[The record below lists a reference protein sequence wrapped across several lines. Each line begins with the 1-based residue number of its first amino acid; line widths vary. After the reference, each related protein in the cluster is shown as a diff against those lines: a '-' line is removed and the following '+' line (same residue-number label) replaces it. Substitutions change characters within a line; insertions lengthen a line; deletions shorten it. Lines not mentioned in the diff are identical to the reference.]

1 MTDKLVEGRNAMTID
16 RLGGIDPLKNV
27 NSTQKPHRVSGTAP
41 SDSISL
47 SSEAKELSE
56 VYSAME
62 AANSAPDVRADK
74 VAAVMEKMKDP
85 NYINDSVVDLVADR
99 LMDVFGV

>member
-1 MTDKLVEGRNAMTID
+1 MTID

-27 NSTQKPHRVSGTAP
+27 NNTQKPHRVSGTAP

-62 AANSAPDVRADK
+62 AANSATLSERTSGAEF
-74 VAAVMEKMKDP
+74 AASMAE
-85 NYINDSVVDLVADR
+85 
-99 LMDVFGV
+99 